1 MIDPT
6 VLGGPLPG
14 VDEIQVDQAT
24 PANDTTIDEDQG
36 IDTDTTPADNIDPAT
51 DKVSNYHGQDLT
63 QE

>member
-51 DKVSNYHGQDLT
+51 DKVSN
-63 QE
+63 